1 MTLLLLAADENL
13 RDTDWEV
20 STCES
25 GSAQVLVAPEAARAA
40 IPVSKQRSEARQR
53 DDIAGTTGGSF
64 SRPHASV
71 TCAGRTT
78 TQSAALLRA
87 SARRTHRAG

>member
-25 GSAQVLVAPEAARAA
+25 GSAQVLVAPEAARTA
-40 IPVSKQRSEARQR
+40 IPVSKQRRRPAS

-64 SRPHASV
+64 S
-71 TCAGRTT
+71 
-78 TQSAALLRA
+78 
-87 SARRTHRAG
+87 

>member
-40 IPVSKQRSEARQR
+40 IPVSKQRRRPAS

-87 SARRTHRAG
+87 SAGRTHRAG